1 MEEHPINA
9 PKNAA
14 GPLPD
19 LLLLLPKRPMCRYV
33 RRRPWYARVR
43 RIPVVRSLGGERL
56 LRRVTGRSAE
66 GLETCAL
73 RTFRGIRGTGNRD
86 G

>member
-19 LLLLLPKRPMCRYV
+19 LLLLLPKRPCLGG
-33 RRRPWYARVR
+33 
-43 RIPVVRSLGGERL
+43 SLGAVL
-56 LRRVTGRSAE
+56 KD
-66 GLETCAL
+66 C
-73 RTFRGIRGTGNRD
+73 
-86 G
+86 

>member
-33 RRRPWYARVR
+33 RRRPWDVRVS
-43 RIPVVRSLGGERL
+43 PEADLPF
-56 LRRVTGRSAE
+56 A
-66 GLETCAL
+66 
-73 RTFRGIRGTGNRD
+73 
-86 G
+86 